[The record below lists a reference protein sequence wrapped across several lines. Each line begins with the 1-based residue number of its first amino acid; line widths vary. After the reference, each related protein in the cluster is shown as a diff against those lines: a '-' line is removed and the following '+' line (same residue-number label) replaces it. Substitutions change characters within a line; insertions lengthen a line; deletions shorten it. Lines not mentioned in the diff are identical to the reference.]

1 MANKTNQFPVKFSM
15 TATNKKEFMAAE
27 DYLKTIS
34 ATKQSDDGFNA
45 YWNNWGILYII
56 ARAF

>member
-1 MANKTNQFPVKFSM
+1 MTNKTNQFPTKFSM
-15 TATNKKEFMAAE
+15 TATTKSDFMAAE
-27 DYLKTIS
+27 DYLKTIG

-45 YWNNWGILYII
+45 YWIHWGILYTI

>member
-1 MANKTNQFPVKFSM
+1 MTNKTNQFPVKFSM
-15 TATNKKEFMAAE
+15 TATNKKEFIAAE
-27 DYLKTIS
+27 EYLNIIG
-34 ATKQSDDGFNA
+34 ATKLSDDGFNA

>member
-15 TATNKKEFMAAE
+15 TATTKSEFIAAE
-27 DYLKTIS
+27 EYLETIG
-34 ATKQSDDGFNA
+34 ATKQSEDGFDA
-45 YWNNWGILYII
+45 YWNNWGIIYII

>member
-1 MANKTNQFPVKFSM
+1 M
-15 TATNKKEFMAAE
+15 TATTKSEFIAAE
-27 DYLKTIS
+27 EYLETIG

>member
-15 TATNKKEFMAAE
+15 TAINEREFLAAE
-27 DYLKTIS
+27 DYLKTIG

>member
-1 MANKTNQFPVKFSM
+1 MTNKTNQFPVKFSM
-15 TATNKKEFMAAE
+15 TATNERDFLAAE
-27 DYLKTIS
+27 DYLNTIG

-45 YWNNWGILYII
+45 YWIHWGILYTI

>member
-1 MANKTNQFPVKFSM
+1 MANKTNQFSVKFSM
-15 TATNKKEFMAAE
+15 TATNEREFLAAE
-27 DYLKTIS
+27 DYLNTIG
-34 ATKQSDDGFNA
+34 ATKLSDDGFNA